1 MEHDKLVDR
10 IRQIYHLSLG
20 VKVENI
26 KRTGAYSDVIE
37 HILAEAVNGKKCTS
51 ISLAP
56 FANTG
61 GYREALCEALKS
73 EGFFVAEGTDP
84 DCPSYLDVKWEL

>member
-26 KRTGAYSDVIE
+26 KRTDGYSNVIE
-37 HILAEAVNGKKCTS
+37 QILAEAVNGRKCTS

-56 FANTG
+56 WSNTG

-73 EGFFVAEGTDP
+73 EGFFVTEGTDP
-84 DCPSYLDVKWEL
+84 DYSSYLDVKWEL